1 LTLEKKKEAL
11 LVEQKKLVYG
21 GALAGLSLVVS
32 LLIHFPLIPQAPFL
46 LYDPGD
52 IPILVAGFKFGPG
65 LGLLLTAMVAVL
77 FALITGEGGPWGV
90 LMHFLATGSY
100 VVLAGFI
107 YQRRRTRSGAIT
119 SLIVAPLFMTAIMV
133 GANLLVTPLY
143 LGVGREI
150 VKGML
155 LSAII
160 PFNLLKGVI
169 NGAITLL
176 VYKRISNFKE
186 EPLYERHRATTRVRS

>member
-1 LTLEKKKEAL
+1 LTLEKKKEAFF
-11 LVEQKKLVYG
+11 VEQKKLVYG

-65 LGLLLTAMVAVL
+65 LGLLLTAVVAVL
-77 FALITGEGGPWGV
+77 FALITGQGGPWGV
-90 LMHFLATGSY
+90 LMHFVATGSY
-100 VVLAGFI
+100 VAVAGFI
-107 YQRRRTRSGAIT
+107 YQRRRTQNGAII
-119 SLIVAPLFMTAIMV
+119 SLIVAPLFMTVIMA

-143 LGVGREI
+143 MGVGREV

-155 LSAII
+155 LPAII

-176 VYKRISNFKE
+176 VYKRISNFIE
-186 EPLYERHRATTRVRS
+186 EPLYKRGKATTRVRS

>member
-1 LTLEKKKEAL
+1 M
-11 LVEQKKLVYG
+11 EQKKLVYG

-65 LGLLLTAMVAVL
+65 LGLLLTAVVAVL
-77 FALITGEGGPWGV
+77 FALITGQGGPWGV
-90 LMHFLATGSY
+90 LMHFIATGSY
-100 VVLAGFI
+100 VAVAGFI
-107 YQRRRTRSGAIT
+107 YQRRRTQNGAII
-119 SLIVAPLFMTAIMV
+119 SLIVAPLFMTVIMA

-143 LGVGREI
+143 MGVGREV

-155 LSAII
+155 LPAII

-176 VYKRISNFKE
+176 VYKRISNFIE
-186 EPLYERHRATTRVRS
+186 EPLYKRGKATTRVRS